1 MEQRAAVH
9 LDADAFFVGCEVAS
23 EPRLRGK
30 GVAVGGMKRGII
42 ASASYE
48 ARKLGVY
55 TPMPTAR
62 ALKIC
67 PHLIVLPGDYE
78 KYEHFSRLMFSLVHD
93 YTPVVEV
100 GSIDEGYGD
109 LSGMTKWSPRT
120 AAERLRRNIREH
132 LRLSVSQGLGTNK
145 LVSAVASKLRKP
157 DNFLEVPAGTERDF
171 LAPLEVK
178 WLPGVGTKM
187 ERVFQAAGLLRIGEV
202 AAATVES
209 LELIAGSGAGQLWE
223 FSQGIDERPIVT
235 EREDAQSYGKQETFD
250 EDTTDEEFVRRV
262 LRGMADHLMAKV
274 RADGKMIRC
283 VEVRLR
289 YNDMEQ
295 SRRSESLEEPTD
307 LETDVYGVIDRLVR
321 RAWDRRVSLR
331 LVGLKLS
338 RVYDGGGWRQTG
350 LDLPG
355 TGYDKETRRVLARV
369 MDEARVKYGDGS
381 VVRGHQIKSWQCCL
395 RAVSSNLGSVGSVQ
409 QECSGGIDAAGRDRQ
424 QPSPGI
430 RTRAGRLVT
439 LQMAGTSGSLVRAV
453 KSGPAG
459 RVSLPALN
467 VKSCF
472 SFMDSLLRPGDIVR
486 LAAERGMKAVAMTD
500 PNLHGAVEFCAAAR
514 EAGIQPIVGAE
525 VKVEGMRYLA
535 YVENVV
541 GYRNLCGLLS
551 GEAEHRQDADT
562 TLQGLI
568 LRPVTAFPE
577 IRYAVAREAKFYEV
591 VQSIRTLSLAGQAQ
605 GGKRRGDFSWGR
617 EIKASPGMLRDGEE
631 IAERCEFVLPIG
643 GLKFPRFAPPDGSS
657 PREFLARL
665 AREGMKWRY
674 GAAPSGGVR
683 CQVEE
688 ELRIIGEV
696 GYEEY
701 FLVVWDLL
709 QRCRERGIEWITRGS
724 AADSLVCYCLGI
736 STVCPVR
743 FELYFRRF
751 LNRERM
757 QLQKL
762 PDIDLDFP
770 HDRRDEVV
778 DLIFA
783 RYGPHHAAVVG
794 GFNTYQGRS
803 AFADIA
809 KVLGVSEFQ
818 IRRMTEKLPHT
829 SARDVAGA
837 ARDGVETGGLA
848 WEENPYQA
856 ALKLAAR
863 LDGFPRHA
871 KMHPCGVVISRE
883 PVGELTPL
891 FTSASGRATTQ
902 FDMEAVEAMGL
913 VKLDILAQGGLAV
926 LRDARA
932 ALRARGIDPP
942 DPGVWDDP
950 HVWQM
955 IAEGEARGAH
965 HIESPAMTSLAR
977 MSGVRAIDQLIAI
990 VSVIRP
996 GAANSL
1002 RKEQFARRARG
1013 EEPVTYV
1020 HPSLAP
1026 VLRSTYGVVAYEEH
1040 VLQICEVFAGWD
1052 AGRADQLRRLLV
1064 KNRMAHV
1071 DSWREE
1077 FAAAAR
1083 VRGRTED
1090 EIGDVWDLL
1099 MKFRGYAFCRAHS
1112 TAYGLEAYEA
1122 AQLKRYW
1129 PAEFLASV
1137 LTHGKG
1143 FYSRLFYTIEAR
1155 RLGILFGR
1163 PEVNGDTGKFSV
1175 FSVQCSAGARRAE
1188 KDAEGKAVDGWPPA
1202 RRAIQLGEASRPYWG
1217 GEVIKVPLCM
1227 IKGLSE
1233 GLLERIEGARPFV
1246 SLADFWR
1253 RCRPQGEEAMGL
1265 LRVGAFD
1272 GFGSSRTELFWEL
1285 RALAPWTA
1293 GQGLL
1298 LEARGA
1304 ALPEGRTE
1312 PGRLEKLRDE
1322 MELLGFPVN
1331 GHPVELFPEVAWET
1345 YCPAGAVRQ
1354 FPGQRV
1360 TTCGLVV
1367 AQRLHHQSDG
1377 RAMKFISLCDR
1388 TDILECEI
1396 FAEVYRWCGGVLA
1409 RWPVVEVTG
1418 KVETLGGRG
1427 CVLRVEEVRR
1437 ARELTKPDVRRR
1449 ASRPAGISAPIGG

>member
-1 MEQRAAVH
+1 MTRNVQQRAAVH

-30 GVAVGGMKRGII
+30 AVAVGGMKRGII

-78 KYEHFSRLMFSLVHD
+78 KYEHFSQMMFSLVHD

-109 LSGMTKWSPRT
+109 LSGVTKWTARE

-157 DNFLEVPAGTERDF
+157 DNFLEVPSGTEREF

-178 WLPGVGTKM
+178 WLPGVGAKM
-187 ERVFQAAGLLRIGEV
+187 ERIFLAAGLHRIAQV
-202 AAATVES
+202 AETTVES
-209 LELIAGSGAGQLWE
+209 LELIAGSGAGQLRE
-223 FSQGIDERPIVT
+223 FALGIDERRIVT
-235 EREDAQSYGKQETFD
+235 EREDAQSYGRQETFD

-295 SRRSESLEEPTD
+295 SRRSERLDEPTD
-307 LETDVYGVIDRLVR
+307 LETDVYGVIDRLTR

-338 RVYDGGGWRQTG
+338 RVYDGGGWHQAG

-355 TGYDKETRRVLARV
+355 TGYNKETRRVLARV
-369 MDEARVKYGDGS
+369 MDEAQIRYGSGA
-381 VVRGHQIKSWQCCL
+381 VVRAHQLKAGRSAQCS
-395 RAVSSNLGSVGSVQ
+395 VSSVQ
-409 QECSGGIDAAGRDRQ
+409 QKCSGGVHAAGRLRQ
-424 QPSPGI
+424 RPSPG
-430 RTRAGRLVT
+430 TAT
-439 LQMAGTSGSLVRAV
+439 LQKVGTSGSLVRAV
-453 KSGPAG
+453 KSGHAG

-472 SFMDSLLRPGDIVR
+472 SFMDSLLRPGDVVR
-486 LAAERGMKAVAMTD
+486 LAVERGVKAVALTD
-500 PNLHGAVEFCAAAR
+500 PNLHGAVEFCVAAK

-525 VKVEGMRYLA
+525 VKVGGMRYLA

-551 GEAEHRQDADT
+551 GEGERVESGRSRAGRPCPLD
-562 TLQGLI
+562 LQGLI

-577 IRYAVAREAKFYEV
+577 IRYALAREAKFYEV
-591 VQSIRTLSLAGQAQ
+591 VQSIRTLSLAGQGQAD
-605 GGKRRGDFSWGR
+605 KRRGDFSWGR
-617 EIKASPGMLRDGEE
+617 EIKASPGMMRDAEE

-674 GAAPSGGVR
+674 GTAPTGGVR
-683 CQVEE
+683 RQVEE

-701 FLVVWDLL
+701 FLVVWELL

-751 LNRERM
+751 LNPERM
-757 QLQKL
+757 KLQKL
-762 PDIDLDFP
+762 PDIDIDFP

-778 DLIFA
+778 DLIFE
-783 RYGPHHAAVVG
+783 RYGPDHAAVVG

-809 KVLGVSEFQ
+809 KALGVSEFQ
-818 IRRMTEKLPHT
+818 IRRMTEKLPQT
-829 SARDVAGA
+829 SARQVAA
-837 ARDGVETGGLA
+837 AAQESVESRGLV

-883 PVGELTPL
+883 PVGALTPL
-891 FTSASGRATTQ
+891 FTSAGGRATTQ
-902 FDMEAVEAMGL
+902 FDMDAIEAMGL
-913 VKLDILAQGGLAV
+913 VKLDILAQGGLSV
-926 LRDARA
+926 LRDARET
-932 ALRARGIDPP
+932 LRARGIEPP
-942 DPGVWDDP
+942 DPGRWDDP

-955 IAEGEARGAH
+955 IADGEARGAH

-1002 RKEQFARRARG
+1002 RKEQFAWRARG
-1013 EEPVTYV
+1013 VEPVTYV
-1020 HPSLAP
+1020 HPSLEP
-1026 VLRSTYGVVAYEEH
+1026 VLRSTYGVIAYEEH
-1040 VLQICEVFAGWD
+1040 VLQICEVFARWG

-1064 KNRMAHV
+1064 KNRMAEV
-1071 DSWREE
+1071 GAWRAE
-1077 FAAAAR
+1077 FAKAAR
-1083 VRGRTED
+1083 MVGRTD
-1090 EIGDVWDLL
+1090 GEIADVWDLL

-1163 PEVNGDTGKFSV
+1163 VDINGEVKKFSV
-1175 FSVQCSAGARRAE
+1175 EKRKTAE
-1188 KDAEGKAVDGWPPA
+1188 TAEGAE
-1202 RRAIQLGEASRPYWG
+1202 RRIIGIGIQPMMTRGHRQDADATMRR
-1217 GEVIKVPLCM
+1217 IRVPLCM
-1227 IKGLSE
+1227 VKGVSE
-1233 GLLERIEGARPFV
+1233 GLLGRIEGGRPFG
-1246 SLADFWR
+1246 SLSDFWR
-1253 RCRPQGEEAMGL
+1253 RGRPQGEEAMAL

-1272 GFGSSRTELFWEL
+1272 GFGASRTELFWEL
-1285 RALAPWTA
+1285 RTLAPWA
-1293 GQGLL
+1293 AEQGLL
-1298 LEARGA
+1298 LEAKKA
-1304 ALPEGRTE
+1304 SPPVLRTE
-1312 PGRLEKLRDE
+1312 PDRLQKLRDE
-1322 MELLGFPVN
+1322 MELLGFPAG

-1345 YCPAGAVRQ
+1345 YCAVGEVRKFAGQ
-1354 FPGQRV
+1354 SV

-1377 RAMKFISLCDR
+1377 RTMKFISICDR

-1396 FAEVYRWCGGVLA
+1396 FADAYRKCGGVLT

-1418 KVETLGGRG
+1418 RVEALGGSRG
-1427 CVLRVEEVRR
+1427 CVLRVDGVRA
-1437 ARELTKPDVRRR
+1437 ARTITQDARRR
-1449 ASRPAGISAPIGG
+1449 ASRSVGTSAPIAG

>member
-1 MEQRAAVH
+1 MKRTEQRRAAVH

-30 GVAVGGMKRGII
+30 AVAVGGMKRGII

-48 ARKLGVY
+48 ARRLGVY

-109 LSGMTKWSPRT
+109 LSGVTKWSPRT
-120 AAERLRRNIREH
+120 AAERLRKNIRDH

-145 LVSAVASKLRKP
+145 LVASVASKLRKP
-157 DNFLEVPAGTERDF
+157 DNFLEVPAGAEREF

-178 WLPGVGTKM
+178 WLPGVGAKM
-187 ERVFQAAGLLRIGEV
+187 ERVFQAAGLHRIAQV
-202 AAATVES
+202 AETMVES
-209 LELIAGSGAGQLWE
+209 LELIAGAAAGRLRE
-223 FSQGIDERPIVT
+223 FALGIDERPIVT
-235 EREDAQSYGKQETFD
+235 EREDAQSYGRQETFD
-250 EDTTDEEFVRRV
+250 EDTTDGEFVARV
-262 LRGMADHLMAKV
+262 LRGMADYLMAKV

-295 SRRSESLEEPTD
+295 SRRNESLDEPTD
-307 LETDVYGVIDRLVR
+307 LETDIYGVIDRLTR

-338 RVYDGGGWRQTG
+338 RVYDGGGWHQAG

-355 TGYDKETRRVLARV
+355 TGYERETRRVLARV
-369 MDEARVKYGDGS
+369 MDEAKVRYGAGS
-381 VVRGHQIKSWQCCL
+381 VMRAHQLPAQQGRRGKP
-395 RAVSSNLGSVGSVQ
+395 SVGRRRCTHTQTQVS
-409 QECSGGIDAAGRDRQ
+409 
-424 QPSPGI
+424 
-430 RTRAGRLVT
+430 
-439 LQMAGTSGSLVRAV
+439 AV
-453 KSGPAG
+453 
-459 RVSLPALN
+459 LN
-467 VKSCF
+467 TKSCF

-486 LAAERGMKAVAMTD
+486 LAAERGVKAVALMD
-500 PNLHGAVEFCAAAR
+500 PNLHGAVEFCVAAQ
-514 EAGIQPIVGAE
+514 EAGIKPVVGSE
-525 VKVEGMRYLA
+525 VKVNGVKYLA
-535 YVENVV
+535 YVENAE
-541 GYRNLCGLLS
+541 GYRNLCGLL
-551 GEAEHRQDADT
+551 GGTNKED
-562 TLQGLI
+562 LGGLI
-568 LRPVTAFPE
+568 LRPVSAFPE
-577 IRYAVAREAKFYEV
+577 IRYASAGEAKFYEV
-591 VQSIRTLSLAGQAQ
+591 VQSIRTLSLAGGPHAD
-605 GGKRRGDFSWGR
+605 KRRGDFSWTR
-617 EIKASPGMLRDGEE
+617 KMEVSPAMMRDAEE
-631 IAERCEFVLPIG
+631 IAERCDFVLPIG
-643 GLKFPRFAPPDGSS
+643 GLKFPSFTPPDGSS
-657 PREFLARL
+657 PREFLGRL
-665 AREGMKWRY
+665 AGEGMRRRY
-674 GAAPSGGVR
+674 GAMPAAGVR
-683 CQVEE
+683 RQVEE
-688 ELRIIGEV
+688 ELRIIAEV

-701 FLVVWDLL
+701 FLVVWELL
-709 QRCRERGIEWITRGS
+709 QRCAERGIEWITRGS

-736 STVCPVR
+736 SSVCPVR

-751 LNRERM
+751 LNPDRM
-757 QLQKL
+757 KLQKL
-762 PDIDLDFP
+762 PDIDIDFP

-778 DLIFA
+778 DLIFE

-809 KVLGVSEFQ
+809 KALGVSEFQ
-818 IRRMTEKLPHT
+818 IRRMTEKLPQT
-829 SARDVAGA
+829 SARHVEAA
-837 ARDGVETGGLA
+837 ARDGVESRGLT

-871 KMHPCGVVISRE
+871 KMHPCGVVISRD

-891 FTSASGRATTQ
+891 FTSAGGRATTQ

-913 VKLDILAQGGLAV
+913 VKLDILAQGGLSV
-926 LRDARA
+926 LRDTRE
-932 ALRARGIDPP
+932 ALRARGIDAPS
-942 DPGVWDDP
+942 PGSWDDP

-955 IAEGEARGAH
+955 IADGEARGAH

-1013 EEPVTYV
+1013 AEPVRYA
-1020 HPSLAP
+1020 HPSLEP

-1052 AGRADQLRRLLV
+1052 AGRADILRRMLV
-1064 KNRMAHV
+1064 KNRMANV
-1071 DSWREE
+1071 DAWRAE
-1077 FAAAAR
+1077 FSAAAR
-1083 VRGRTED
+1083 TKGRTES
-1090 EIGDVWDLL
+1090 EIAAVWDLL
-1099 MKFRGYAFCRAHS
+1099 MQFRGYAFCRAHS

-1155 RLGILFGR
+1155 RLGILFGG
-1163 PEVNGDTGKFSV
+1163 PDLNGEVWRFSV
-1175 FSVQCSAGARRAE
+1175 
-1188 KDAEGKAVDGWPPA
+1188 GKAADGW
-1202 RRAIQLGEASRPYWG
+1202 ASRPYRG

-1233 GLLERIEGARPFV
+1233 GLLRRIEGAQPFA
-1246 SLADFWR
+1246 SLSDFWR
-1253 RCRPQGEEAMGL
+1253 RGVPQTDEAMAL
-1265 LRVGAFD
+1265 LRAGAFD
-1272 GFGSSRTELFWEL
+1272 GFGGSRTEMFWEL
-1285 RALAPWTA
+1285 RALSPWSS

-1298 LEARGA
+1298 LETRGA
-1304 ALPEGRTE
+1304 VPPVGRTE

-1322 MELLGFPVN
+1322 MELLGFPAS

-1345 YCPAGAVRQ
+1345 YCPVGEVRNFAGR
-1354 FPGQRV
+1354 RV

-1377 RAMKFISLCDR
+1377 RAMKFISICDR

-1396 FAEVYRWCGGVLA
+1396 FAEAYRKCGGVLA

-1418 KVETLGGRG
+1418 RVAALGGSRG
-1427 CVLRVEEVRR
+1427 CVLRVESVRAAR
-1437 ARELTKPDVRRR
+1437 ARTTGVRPAAFRT
-1449 ASRPAGISAPIGG
+1449 AGISAPIGG

>member
-30 GVAVGGMKRGII
+30 AVAVGGMKRGII

-109 LSGMTKWSPRT
+109 LSGVTKWSPRT

-171 LAPLEVK
+171 LAPLQVK
-178 WLPGVGTKM
+178 WLPGVGAKM
-187 ERVFQAAGLLRIGEV
+187 ERVFQAAGLHRIAQV
-202 AAATVES
+202 AETTVES
-209 LELIAGSGAGQLWE
+209 LELIAGSGAGRLRQ
-223 FSQGIDERPIVT
+223 FAQGIDERPIVT

-307 LETDVYGVIDRLVR
+307 LETDVYGVIDCLVR

-355 TGYDKETRRVLARV
+355 TGYDRETRRVLARV

-381 VVRGHQIKSWQCCL
+381 VVRGHQIKSVQC
-395 RAVSSNLGSVGSVQ
+395 SVGRVQ
-409 QECSGGIDAAGRDRQ
+409 KE
-424 QPSPGI
+424 
-430 RTRAGRLVT
+430 
-439 LQMAGTSGSLVRAV
+439 AGTSGSLIRAV

-459 RVSLPALN
+459 RVSFPALN

-472 SFMDSLLRPGDIVR
+472 SFMDSLLQPGDIVR
-486 LAAERGMKAVAMTD
+486 MAGERGMKAVAMTD
-500 PNLHGAVEFCAAAR
+500 P
-514 EAGIQPIVGAE
+514 
-525 VKVEGMRYLA
+525 RYLA
-535 YVENVV
+535 YVENAA
-541 GYRNLCGLLS
+541 GYRHLCGLLS
-551 GEAEHRQDADT
+551 GTNKDVLE
-562 TLQGLI
+562 GLI

-577 IRYAVAREAKFYEV
+577 VRYAATREAKFYEV
-591 VQSIRTLSLAGQAQ
+591 VQSIRTLSLAGQMQ
-605 GGKRRGDFSWGR
+605 GGKRLGDFSWGR
-617 EIKASPGMLRDGEE
+617 EMKASPGMMRDAEE
-631 IAERCEFVLPIG
+631 MAERCEFVLPTG
-643 GLKFPRFAPPDGSS
+643 GLKFPRFAPPDGSL

-665 AREGMKWRY
+665 AREGMKQRY

-683 CQVEE
+683 RQVEE

-709 QRCRERGIEWITRGS
+709 QLCRERGIEWITRGS

-751 LNRERM
+751 LNPERM
-757 QLQKL
+757 KLQKL

-778 DLIFA
+778 DIIFA

-809 KVLGVSEFQ
+809 KALGVSELQ

-829 SARDVAGA
+829 SAHDVAEV
-837 ARDGVETGGLA
+837 ARDGVESGGLG
-848 WEENPYQA
+848 WEENPYRA

-891 FTSASGRATTQ
+891 FTSASGRWTTQ
-902 FDMEAVEAMGL
+902 FEMEAVEAMGL
-913 VKLDILAQGGLAV
+913 VKLDILAQGGLSV

-932 ALRARGIDPP
+932 ALRARGFDPP
-942 DPGVWDDP
+942 EPGAWDDP
-950 HVWQM
+950 QVWRM

-1013 EEPVTYV
+1013 EEPVTYI
-1020 HPSLAP
+1020 HPSLEQ

-1064 KNRMAHV
+1064 KNRMAQV

-1083 VRGRTED
+1083 VTGRAED
-1090 EIGDVWDLL
+1090 EIADVWDLL

-1155 RLGILFGR
+1155 RLGVLFGR
-1163 PEVNGDTGKFSV
+1163 PDINGETTKFSV
-1175 FSVQCSAGARRAE
+1175 GSVRCPVSRR
-1188 KDAEGKAVDGWPPA
+1188 KTAEGAAGGK
-1202 RRAIQLGEASRPYWG
+1202 IQ
-1217 GEVIKVPLCM
+1217 VPLGM

-1233 GLLERIEGARPFV
+1233 GLLRRIGERRPFV

-1253 RCRPQGEEAMGL
+1253 RCAPQADEASAL

-1272 GFGSSRTELFWEL
+1272 AFGPSRTEMFWEL
-1285 RALAPWTA
+1285 RALAPWVT

-1304 ALPEGRTE
+1304 ALPDCRTE
-1312 PGRLEKLRDE
+1312 SGRLEKLRDE

-1331 GHPVELFPEVAWET
+1331 GHPVELWPEVGWET
-1345 YCPAGAVRQ
+1345 YCPVGEVRK
-1354 FPGQRV
+1354 FAGQRV

-1367 AQRLHHQSDG
+1367 AQRLHRQSDG
-1377 RAMKFISLCDR
+1377 RTMKFISICDR

-1396 FAEVYRWCGGVLA
+1396 FAEVYRRCGGVLA

-1418 KVETLGGRG
+1418 KVETPGGRG
-1427 CVLRVEEVRR
+1427 GVLRVEEVRR

-1449 ASRPAGISAPIGG
+1449 AFRPAGISAPIGG

>member
-1 MEQRAAVH
+1 VKRTPQRAAVH
-9 LDADAFFVGCEVAS
+9 LDADAFFVGCEMAS

-30 GVAVGGMKRGII
+30 AVAVGGMKRGII

-48 ARKLGVY
+48 ARRLGIY

-67 PHLIVLPGDYE
+67 PHLIVRPGDYE

-93 YTPVVEV
+93 YTPIVEV

-109 LSGMTKWSPRT
+109 LSGLTKWTARE
-120 AAERLRRNIREH
+120 AAERLRKNIRDH

-157 DNFLEVPAGTERDF
+157 DCFVEVPAGTERAF

-178 WLPGVGTKM
+178 WLPGVGAKM
-187 ERVFQAAGLLRIGEV
+187 ERVFQAAGLHRIAQV
-202 AAATVES
+202 AETTVES
-209 LELIAGSGAGQLWE
+209 LELIAGSGAGALRE
-223 FSQGIDERPIVT
+223 FAMGIDERPIVT

-295 SRRSESLEEPTD
+295 SRRSESLDEPTD
-307 LETDVYGVIDRLVR
+307 VETDLYGVIDRLTR

-338 RVYDGGGWRQTG
+338 RVYDGGGWRQAG

-355 TGYDKETRRVLARV
+355 TGYDREMRRVLARV
-369 MDEARVKYGDGS
+369 MDEARVKYGSGS
-381 VVRGHQIKSWQCCL
+381 VVRGHQ
-395 RAVSSNLGSVGSVQ
+395 VGSKKRMKDEGRRMKGS
-409 QECSGGIDAAGRDRQ
+409 ECSGGVLPAGRLRKR
-424 QPSPGI
+424 PSPG
-430 RTRAGRLVT
+430 TAT
-439 LQMAGTSGSLVRAV
+439 LH
-453 KSGPAG
+453 
-459 RVSLPALN
+459 LN

-472 SFMDSLLRPGDIVR
+472 SFMDSLLRPGEVVR
-486 LAAERGMKAVAMTD
+486 LAVERGVRAVALTD
-500 PNLHGAVEFCAAAR
+500 PNLHGAVEFCALAR
-514 EAGIQPIVGAE
+514 EAGVKPMVGAE
-525 VKVEGMRYLA
+525 VSVGGIRYLA
-535 YVENVV
+535 YVENSA
-541 GYRNLCGLLS
+541 GYRNLCALLS
-551 GEAEHRQDADT
+551 DGGRVVSGRSRAGRPCPLDLE
-562 TLQGLI
+562 GLI
-568 LRPVTAFPE
+568 LRPVTTFPE
-577 IRYAVAREAKFYEV
+577 IRYASAKDAKFFEV
-591 VQSIRTLSLAGQAQ
+591 VQSIRTLSLAGQAH
-605 GGKRRGDFSWGR
+605 GDKRRGDFSWGR
-617 EIKASPGMLRDGEE
+617 EIVVSPGLVRDAEE
-631 IAERCEFVLPIG
+631 IVERCEFVLPMG
-643 GLKFPRFAPPDGSS
+643 GLKFPRFATPDGSA
-657 PREFLARL
+657 PREFLGRL
-665 AREGMKWRY
+665 AREGMRRWY
-674 GAAPSGGVR
+674 GARPAAGVR
-683 CQVEE
+683 RQVEE
-688 ELRIIGEV
+688 ELRIIAEV

-701 FLVVWDLL
+701 FLVVWELL
-709 QRCRERGIEWITRGS
+709 QRCAERGIGWITRGS

-736 STVCPVR
+736 SSVCPVR

-751 LNRERM
+751 LNPERM
-757 QLQKL
+757 KLQKL
-762 PDIDLDFP
+762 PDIDIDFP

-778 DLIFA
+778 DLIFD
-783 RYGPHHAAVVG
+783 RYGPDHAAVVG

-809 KVLGVSEFQ
+809 KALGVSEFQ
-818 IRRMTEKLPHT
+818 IRRMTEKLPQT
-829 SARDVAGA
+829 SARHVAA
-837 ARDGVETGGLA
+837 AAQDSVESRGLA
-848 WEENPYQA
+848 WEENPYQT

-883 PVGELTPL
+883 PVGELTPF
-891 FTSASGRATTQ
+891 FTSASGRPTTQ

-926 LRDARA
+926 LRDTRA
-932 ALRARGIDPP
+932 ALRARGIEPP
-942 DPGVWDDP
+942 QPGSWDDP

-955 IAEGEARGAH
+955 IADGEARGAH

-1013 EEPVTYV
+1013 EEPVRYA
-1020 HPSLAP
+1020 HPSLEP

-1052 AGRADQLRRLLV
+1052 AGRADILRRMLV
-1064 KNRMAHV
+1064 KDRMANV
-1071 DSWREE
+1071 ETWRAE
-1077 FAAAAR
+1077 FATAAR
-1083 VRGRTED
+1083 RQGRSEA
-1090 EIGDVWDLL
+1090 EISVVWDLL
-1099 MKFRGYAFCRAHS
+1099 MQFRGYAFCRAHS

-1155 RLGILFGR
+1155 RLGISFAG
-1163 PEVNGDTGKFSV
+1163 PEVNGDTGKFI
-1175 FSVQCSAGARRAE
+1175 AGKTVAPAS
-1188 KDAEGKAVDGWPPA
+1188 PPA
-1202 RRAIQLGEASRPYWG
+1202 ECG
-1217 GEVIKVPLCM
+1217 GSTPGTAPLQEIRVPLGI
-1227 IKGLSE
+1227 IKGLSA
-1233 GLLERIEGARPFV
+1233 GLLGRIEEARPFV
-1246 SLADFWR
+1246 SLSDFWR
-1253 RCRPQGEEAMGL
+1253 RGRPQGEEAMAL
-1265 LRVGAFD
+1265 LRAGAFD
-1272 GFGSSRTELFWEL
+1272 GFGVSRTELFWEL
-1285 RALAPWTA
+1285 RALTPWAA

-1298 LEARGA
+1298 LEAKKA
-1304 ALPEGRTE
+1304 APPVMRTE
-1312 PGRLEKLRDE
+1312 PDRLQKLRDE
-1322 MELLGFPVN
+1322 MELLGFPAG
-1331 GHPVELFPEVAWET
+1331 GHPVELFPEVAWES
-1345 YCPAGAVRQ
+1345 YCPVGDVRNFAGE
-1354 FPGQRV
+1354 RV

-1367 AQRLHHQSDG
+1367 AQRLHHQADG
-1377 RAMKFISLCDR
+1377 RPMKFLSLCDR

-1396 FAEVYRWCGGVLA
+1396 FADAYRRCGGVLA

-1418 KVETLGGRG
+1418 RVEMLGGSRG
-1427 CVLRVEEVRR
+1427 CVLRAESVRA
-1437 ARELTKPDVRRR
+1437 ARTTKRDVRPA
-1449 ASRPAGISAPIGG
+1449 ASRTAGISAPIGGRSP

>member
-1 MEQRAAVH
+1 MKRTEQRAAVH

-30 GVAVGGMKRGII
+30 AVAVGGMKRGII

-48 ARKLGVY
+48 ARRLGIY

-93 YTPVVEV
+93 YTPIVEV

-109 LSGMTKWSPRT
+109 LSGVTKWDPRT
-120 AAERLRRNIREH
+120 AAERLRKNIRDH
-132 LRLSVSQGLGTNK
+132 LRLSVSQGLAANK
-145 LVSAVASKLRKP
+145 LVASVASKLRKP
-157 DNFLEVPAGTERDF
+157 DNFLEVPAGTEREF

-178 WLPGVGTKM
+178 WLPGVGAKM
-187 ERVFQAAGLLRIGEV
+187 ERVFQAAGLHRIAQV

-209 LELIAGSGAGQLWE
+209 LELIAGSAAGQLRE
-223 FSQGIDERPIVT
+223 FALGIDERPIVT
-235 EREDAQSYGKQETFD
+235 EREDAQSYSKQETFD

-289 YNDMEQ
+289 FNDMEQ
-295 SRRSESLEEPTD
+295 SRRSESLDEPTD
-307 LETDVYGVIDRLVR
+307 LETDVYGMIDRLTR

-338 RVYDGGGWRQTG
+338 RVYDGGGWHQAG

-355 TGYDKETRRVLARV
+355 TGYERETRRVLARV

-381 VVRGHQIKSWQCCL
+381 VVRGHQVKSVQC
-395 RAVSSNLGSVGSVQ
+395 SVGGVQ
-409 QECSGGIDAAGRDRQ
+409 HKCSGGVPAAGCCRKR
-424 QPSPGI
+424 PSP
-430 RTRAGRLVT
+430 RTAT
-439 LQMAGTSGSLVRAV
+439 LQ
-453 KSGPAG
+453 
-459 RVSLPALN
+459 LN

-472 SFMDSLLRPGDIVR
+472 SFMDSLLRPEDVVR
-486 LAAERGMKAVAMTD
+486 LAVEHGVKAVAVTD
-500 PNLHGAVEFCAAAR
+500 PNLHGAVEFCAAAQ
-514 EAGIQPIVGAE
+514 EIGIKPIVAAE
-525 VKVEGMRYLA
+525 VKVRGIPYLA
-535 YVENVV
+535 YVENAV

-551 GEAEHRQDADT
+551 GTNRGILD
-562 TLQGLI
+562 GLI

-577 IRYAVAREAKFYEV
+577 IRYASGRDAKFFEV
-591 VQSIRTLSLAGQAQ
+591 VQSIRTLSLAGQPQAD
-605 GGKRRGDFSWGR
+605 KRRGDFSWLR
-617 EIKASPGMLRDGEE
+617 DIEASPAMVRDAEE
-631 IAERCEFVLPIG
+631 IAERCEFVLPVG
-643 GLKFPRFAPPDGSS
+643 GLKFPRFEPPDELS
-657 PREFLARL
+657 PREFLGRL
-665 AREGMKWRY
+665 AREGMRRRY
-674 GAAPSGGVR
+674 GAMPASAVR
-683 CQVEE
+683 RQIEE
-688 ELRIIGEV
+688 ELRIIAEV

-701 FLVVWDLL
+701 FLVVWELL
-709 QRCRERGIEWITRGS
+709 QRCAERGIEWITRGS

-736 STVCPVR
+736 SSVCPVR

-751 LNRERM
+751 LNPERM
-757 QLQKL
+757 KLQKL
-762 PDIDLDFP
+762 PDIDIDFP

-778 DLIFA
+778 DLIFE
-783 RYGPHHAAVVG
+783 RYGPQHAAVVG

-809 KVLGVSEFQ
+809 KALGVSEFQ
-818 IRRMTEKLPHT
+818 IRRMTEKLPQT
-829 SARDVAGA
+829 SARHVAEA
-837 ARDGVETGGLA
+837 ARDSVESRGLT

-871 KMHPCGVVISRE
+871 KMHPCGVVISRD

-891 FTSASGRATTQ
+891 FTSASGRPTTQ

-913 VKLDILAQGGLAV
+913 VKLDILAQGGLSV
-926 LRDARA
+926 LRDTRE
-932 ALRARGIDPP
+932 ALRVRGIDPP
-942 DPGVWDDP
+942 QLGSWDDP

-955 IAEGEARGAH
+955 IADGEARGAH

-1002 RKEQFARRARG
+1002 RKDQFARRARG
-1013 EEPVTYV
+1013 VEPVCYA
-1020 HPSLAP
+1020 HPSLET

-1052 AGRADQLRRLLV
+1052 AGRADILRRMLV
-1064 KNRMAHV
+1064 KNRMANV
-1071 DSWREE
+1071 DTWRAE
-1077 FAAAAR
+1077 FAEAAR
-1083 VRGRTED
+1083 RKGRSDD
-1090 EIGDVWDLL
+1090 EIAAVWDLL
-1099 MKFRGYAFCRAHS
+1099 MQFRGYAFCRAHS

-1122 AQLKRYW
+1122 AQLKRYY

-1155 RLGILFGR
+1155 RLGIGFAG
-1163 PEVNGDTGKFSV
+1163 PGVNGEVRGFAVEKRGTAE
-1175 FSVQCSAGARRAE
+1175 SAE
-1188 KDAEGKAVDGWPPA
+1188 YTEIKAADGW
-1202 RRAIQLGEASRPYWG
+1202 ASRPYR
-1217 GEVIKVPLCM
+1217 GEVIRVPLGM

-1233 GLLERIEGARPFV
+1233 GLLGRIEAERPFD
-1246 SLADFWR
+1246 SLSDFWR
-1253 RCRPQGEEAMGL
+1253 RCAPQGDEAMAL
-1265 LRVGAFD
+1265 LRAGAFD
-1272 GFGSSRTELFWEL
+1272 GFECSRTEMFWEL
-1285 RALAPWTA
+1285 RALAPWIT

-1298 LEARGA
+1298 LESRRTD
-1304 ALPEGRTE
+1304 LPRHRTE

-1322 MELLGFPVN
+1322 MELLGFPVS
-1331 GHPVELFPEVAWET
+1331 GHPAELFPEVVWET
-1345 YCPAGAVRQ
+1345 YCPVGEVRNFAGE
-1354 FPGQRV
+1354 RV
-1360 TTCGLVV
+1360 TTCGMVV

-1377 RAMKFISLCDR
+1377 RAMKFISICDR

-1396 FAEVYRWCGGVLA
+1396 FADAYRKCGGVLA

-1418 KVETLGGRG
+1418 RVETLGGSRG
-1427 CVLRVEEVRR
+1427 CVLRAELVRA
-1437 ARELTKPDVRRR
+1437 ARTTKQDARPA
-1449 ASRPAGISAPIGG
+1449 ASRTAGTSAPIGG

>member
-1 MEQRAAVH
+1 VKRTPQRAAVH

-30 GVAVGGMKRGII
+30 AVAVGGMKRGII

-48 ARKLGVY
+48 ARRLGIY

-109 LSGMTKWSPRT
+109 LSGVTKWTARE
-120 AAERLRRNIREH
+120 AAERLRKNIREH

-145 LVSAVASKLRKP
+145 LVSSVASKLRKP
-157 DNFLEVPAGTERDF
+157 DNFLEVSAGTEREF

-178 WLPGVGTKM
+178 WLPGVGAKM
-187 ERVFQAAGLLRIGEV
+187 ERIFQAAGLHHIAQV

-209 LELIAGSGAGQLWE
+209 LELIAGSGAGALRE
-223 FSQGIDERPIVT
+223 FAQGIDERPIVT

-307 LETDVYGVIDRLVR
+307 LETDVYGVIDRLAK

-331 LVGLKLS
+331 LVGLKFS
-338 RVYDGGGWRQTG
+338 RVYDGGGWQQAA

-355 TGYDKETRRVLARV
+355 TGYDREIRRELARV
-369 MDEARVKYGDGS
+369 MDETRIKYGCHS
-381 VVRGHQIKSWQCCL
+381 VL
-395 RAVSSNLGSVGSVQ
+395 RAHQLPAKESVQWSVSSVRQKVEAASCRLS
-409 QECSGGIDAAGRDRQ
+409 SGVKRQDAA
-424 QPSPGI
+424 S
-430 RTRAGRLVT
+430 T
-439 LQMAGTSGSLVRAV
+439 L
-453 KSGPAG
+453 
-459 RVSLPALN
+459 LN

-472 SFMDSLLRPGDIVR
+472 SFMDSLLRPEDIVR
-486 LAAERGMKAVAMTD
+486 MAAERGAKAVAMTD

-525 VKVEGMRYLA
+525 VKVGGVRYLA
-535 YVENVV
+535 YVENAT

-551 GEAEHRQDADT
+551 DERGRRSGTAAF
-562 TLQGLI
+562 QGLI

-577 IRYAVAREAKFYEV
+577 IRYASAQDAKFYEV
-591 VQSIRTLSLAGQAQ
+591 VQSIRTLSLAGQRQAD
-605 GGKRRGDFSWGR
+605 KRLGDFSWSR
-617 EIKASPGMLRDGEE
+617 EIKVSPGMVRDAEE

-643 GLKFPRFAPPDGSS
+643 GLKFPHFTPPDGSS
-657 PREFLARL
+657 PREFLGRL
-665 AREGMKWRY
+665 AREGMRRRY
-674 GAAPSGGVR
+674 GAMPSGGVR
-683 CQVEE
+683 HQIEE
-688 ELRIIGEV
+688 ELRIIAEV

-701 FLVVWDLL
+701 FLVVWELL

-736 STVCPVR
+736 STVCPIR

-751 LNRERM
+751 LTPERM
-757 QLQKL
+757 KLQKL
-762 PDIDLDFP
+762 PDIDIDFP

-778 DLIFA
+778 DLIFE
-783 RYGPHHAAVVG
+783 RYGPDHAAVVG

-809 KVLGVSEFQ
+809 KALGASEFQ
-818 IRRMTEKLPHT
+818 IRRMTEKLPQT
-829 SARDVAGA
+829 SARHVAAA
-837 ARDGVETGGLA
+837 ARDGVESRGLT

-891 FTSASGRATTQ
+891 FASASGRVTTH
-902 FDMEAVEAMGL
+902 FDMDAVEAMGL
-913 VKLDILAQGGLAV
+913 VKLDILAQGGLSV
-926 LRDARA
+926 LRDTQE
-932 ALRARGIDPP
+932 ALRVRGVEPP
-942 DPGVWDDP
+942 DPGRWDDP
-950 HVWQM
+950 YVWQM
-955 IAEGEARGAH
+955 IADGEARGAH

-1013 EEPVTYV
+1013 AEPVAYV
-1020 HPSLAP
+1020 HPSLEP

-1052 AGRADQLRRLLV
+1052 AGRADILRRMLV
-1064 KNRMAHV
+1064 KDRMANV
-1071 DSWREE
+1071 EVWREE

-1083 VRGRTED
+1083 GKGRTED
-1090 EIGDVWDLL
+1090 EIAAVWDLL
-1099 MKFRGYAFCRAHS
+1099 MQFRGYAFCRAHS

-1155 RLGILFGR
+1155 RLGILFAG
-1163 PEVNGDTGKFSV
+1163 PDVNGEVWRFVVEKRRTAEDAKDTEG
-1175 FSVQCSAGARRAE
+1175 RRI
-1188 KDAEGKAVDGWPPA
+1188 
-1202 RRAIQLGEASRPYWG
+1202 R
-1217 GEVIKVPLCM
+1217 VPLCM

-1233 GLLERIEGARPFV
+1233 RLLGRIEEGRTFV

-1253 RCRPQGEEAMGL
+1253 RCSPQGEEAMSL
-1265 LRVGAFD
+1265 LRAGAFD
-1272 GFGSSRTELFWEL
+1272 GFGASRTELFWEL
-1285 RALAPWTA
+1285 RALAPWAA

-1298 LEARGA
+1298 LEAKKA
-1304 ALPEGRTE
+1304 APPVMRTE
-1312 PGRLEKLRDE
+1312 PGRLERLRDE
-1322 MELLGFPVN
+1322 MELLGFPAS

-1345 YCPAGAVRQ
+1345 YCPVGEVRNFAGR
-1354 FPGQRV
+1354 RV

-1377 RAMKFISLCDR
+1377 RAMKFVSICDR

-1396 FAEVYRWCGGVLA
+1396 FADAYRKCGGVLA

-1418 KVETLGGRG
+1418 RVEALGGSRG
-1427 CVLRVEEVRR
+1427 CVLRVESVRA
-1437 ARELTKPDVRRR
+1437 ARTTTADVRPA
-1449 ASRPAGISAPIGG
+1449 ASRTTGTSALIGG

>member
-1 MEQRAAVH
+1 VKRTEQRAAVH

-30 GVAVGGMKRGII
+30 AVAVGGMKRGII

-48 ARKLGVY
+48 ARRLGVY

-109 LSGMTKWSPRT
+109 LSGVTQWSPRT
-120 AAERLRRNIREH
+120 ASERLRKNIRGH

-157 DNFLEVPAGTERDF
+157 DNFLEVAAGTEREF

-178 WLPGVGTKM
+178 WLPGVGAKM
-187 ERVFQAAGLLRIGEV
+187 ERVFQAAGLHRIAQV
-202 AAATVES
+202 AGTTVES

-223 FSQGIDERPIVT
+223 FAQGIDERPIVT
-235 EREDAQSYGKQETFD
+235 EREDAQSYSKQETFD
-250 EDTTDEEFVRRV
+250 EDTTDEEFVARV

-295 SRRSESLEEPTD
+295 SRRSESLDEPTD
-307 LETDVYGVIDRLVR
+307 LETDIYGVIDRLTR

-338 RVYDGGGWRQTG
+338 RVYDGGGWRQAG

-355 TGYDKETRRVLARV
+355 TGYERETRRTLARV
-369 MDEARVKYGDGS
+369 MDEARIKYGGGS
-381 VVRGHQIKSWQCCL
+381 VVRGHQVKSVQ
-395 RAVSSNLGSVGSVQ
+395 RSVGRVQ
-409 QECSGGIDAAGRDRQ
+409 EKVEAASSRLSARVKRQDAA
-424 QPSPGI
+424 SI
-430 RTRAGRLVT
+430 L
-439 LQMAGTSGSLVRAV
+439 
-453 KSGPAG
+453 
-459 RVSLPALN
+459 LN

-472 SFMDSLLRPGDIVR
+472 SFMDSLLRPGEVVR
-486 LAAERGMKAVAMTD
+486 LAVERGVRAVALTD

-514 EAGIQPIVGAE
+514 EAGIKPIVAAE
-525 VKVEGMRYLA
+525 VNVGGMWYLA
-535 YVENVV
+535 YVKNAE
-541 GYRNLCGLLS
+541 GYRNLCVLLTDGCGRRPGSPTHRAS
-551 GEAEHRQDADT
+551 GSERTAAR
-562 TLQGLI
+562 QGLI

-577 IRYAVAREAKFYEV
+577 IRYASACDAKFYEV
-591 VQSIRTLSLAGQAQ
+591 VQSIRTLSLAGQPQAN
-605 GGKRRGDFSWGR
+605 KRRGDFSWSR
-617 EIKASPGMLRDGEE
+617 EVKASPAMLRDVEE
-631 IAERCEFVLPIG
+631 IAEQCQFVLPVG
-643 GLKFPRFAPPDGSS
+643 GLKFPRFAPPDGSA
-657 PREFLARL
+657 PREFLTRL
-665 AREGMKWRY
+665 AREGMTRRY
-674 GAAPSGGVR
+674 GALPSGGVR
-683 CQVEE
+683 RQVEE

-701 FLVVWDLL
+701 FLVVWELL
-709 QRCRERGIEWITRGS
+709 QRCAERGIEWITRGS

-751 LNRERM
+751 LNLERM

-762 PDIDLDFP
+762 PDIDIDFP

-778 DLIFA
+778 DIIFEQ
-783 RYGPHHAAVVG
+783 YGPHHAAVVG

-809 KVLGVSEFQ
+809 KALGVSEFQ
-818 IRRMTEKLPHT
+818 IRRMTEKLPQT
-829 SARDVAGA
+829 SARQVAAA
-837 ARDGVETGGLA
+837 ARDGVEARGLT

-913 VKLDILAQGGLAV
+913 VKLDILAQGGLSV

-932 ALRARGIDPP
+932 ALRERGIDPP
-942 DPGVWDDP
+942 DPGSWDDP
-950 HVWQM
+950 QVWRM

-1013 EEPVTYV
+1013 VEPVTYV
-1020 HPSLAP
+1020 HPSLEP
-1026 VLRSTYGVVAYEEH
+1026 VLRSTFGVVAYEEH
-1040 VLQICEVFAGWD
+1040 VLQICEVFAGWN

-1064 KNRMAHV
+1064 KNRMAKV
-1071 DSWREE
+1071 DPWRAE

-1083 VRGRTED
+1083 VMGRNER
-1090 EIGDVWDLL
+1090 EIAEVWDLL

-1155 RLGILFGR
+1155 RLGILFGG
-1163 PEVNGDTGKFSV
+1163 PGVNGEVRRFVVEKA
-1175 FSVQCSAGARRAE
+1175 AG
-1188 KDAEGKAVDGWPPA
+1188 GW
-1202 RRAIQLGEASRPYWG
+1202 ASRPYRADDL
-1217 GEVIKVPLCM
+1217 IRVPLCM

-1233 GLLERIEGARPFV
+1233 GLLERIEGSRPFV
-1246 SLADFWR
+1246 SLADFWGR
-1253 RCRPQGEEAMGL
+1253 VAPQGDEALAL

-1272 GFGSSRTELFWEL
+1272 GFGRPRTEMFWEL

-1298 LEARGA
+1298 LEARGT
-1304 ALPEGRTE
+1304 ALPERRTE
-1312 PGRLEKLRDE
+1312 PGRLERLRDE
-1322 MELLGFPVN
+1322 MELLGFPVG
-1331 GHPVELFPEVAWET
+1331 GHPVKLFPDVAWET
-1345 YCPAGAVRQ
+1345 YCPVGEVRK
-1354 FPGQRV
+1354 FTGQRV

-1396 FAEVYRWCGGVLA
+1396 FADVYRRCGGVLA

-1418 KVETLGGRG
+1418 RVEALGGSRG

-1449 ASRPAGISAPIGG
+1449 ASRTVGTSAPIAG

>member
-1 MEQRAAVH
+1 MKRTEQRAAVH

-30 GVAVGGMKRGII
+30 AVAVGGMKRGII

-109 LSGMTKWSPRT
+109 LSGVTRWSPRT

-157 DNFLEVPAGTERDF
+157 DNFLEVPAGTEREF

-178 WLPGVGTKM
+178 WLPGVGAKM

-223 FSQGIDERPIVT
+223 FARGIDERPIVT

-250 EDTTDEEFVRRV
+250 EDTTDEEFVQRV

-369 MDEARVKYGDGS
+369 MDEAKIRYGSGA
-381 VVRGHQIKSWQCCL
+381 VVRGHQLKAGRSAQCS
-395 RAVSSNLGSVGSVQ
+395 VSSVQ
-409 QECSGGIDAAGRDRQ
+409 QKCSGGVLAAGCYGQ
-424 QPSPGI
+424 QPSPG
-430 RTRAGRLVT
+430 TAT
-439 LQMAGTSGSLVRAV
+439 LQKVGTSVSLVRAV

-472 SFMDSLLRPGDIVR
+472 SFMDSLLRPEDIVR
-486 LAAERGMKAVAMTD
+486 LAGERGVRAVAVTD
-500 PNLHGAVEFCAAAR
+500 PNLHGAVEFCAAAK

-525 VKVEGMRYLA
+525 VKVGGMRYLA

-551 GEAEHRQDADT
+551 GEGERLESGRSRAGRPCPLD
-562 TLQGLI
+562 LQGLI
-568 LRPVTAFPE
+568 LRPVSAFPE
-577 IRYAVAREAKFYEV
+577 IRYASAREAKFYEV
-591 VQSIRTLSLAGQAQ
+591 VQSIRTLSLAGQAHVD
-605 GGKRRGDFSWGR
+605 KRRGDFSWGR
-617 EIKASPGMLRDGEE
+617 EMKAVPDMQRDAEE

-683 CQVEE
+683 RQVEE

-701 FLVVWDLL
+701 FLVVWELL

-770 HDRRDEVV
+770 HDRRNEVV

-809 KVLGVSEFQ
+809 KALGVSEFQ

-932 ALRARGIDPP
+932 ALREKGIDSP
-942 DPGVWDDP
+942 DPGLWDDP

-977 MSGVRAIDQLIAI
+977 MAGVRAIDQLIAI

-1013 EEPVTYV
+1013 VEPVTYV
-1020 HPSLAP
+1020 HPSLEP

-1064 KNRMAHV
+1064 KNRMAEV
-1071 DSWREE
+1071 GAWREE

-1083 VRGRTED
+1083 VMGRTD
-1090 EIGDVWDLL
+1090 GEIADVWDLL

-1155 RLGILFGR
+1155 RLGVLFGG
-1163 PEVNGDTGKFSV
+1163 PEVNGDMGKFSV

-1188 KDAEGKAVDGWPPA
+1188 KDEEGTEGRESGSGILPMMMGGHRQDADA
-1202 RRAIQLGEASRPYWG
+1202 TIRR
-1217 GEVIKVPLCM
+1217 IKVPLCM
-1227 IKGLSE
+1227 IKGLSA

-1265 LRVGAFD
+1265 LRAGAFD

-1322 MELLGFPVN
+1322 MELLGFPVG
-1331 GHPVELFPEVAWET
+1331 GHPVELFPEVGWET
-1345 YCPAGAVRQ
+1345 YCPVGEVRQ

-1377 RAMKFISLCDR
+1377 RAMKFISICDR

-1396 FAEVYRWCGGVLA
+1396 FAEVYRKCGGVLA

-1418 KVETLGGRG
+1418 RVETLGGRG
-1427 CVLRVEEVRR
+1427 GVLRVEEVRR

-1449 ASRPAGISAPIGG
+1449 ASRPAGTSAPIAG

>member
-1 MEQRAAVH
+1 MKRTEQRAAVH

-30 GVAVGGMKRGII
+30 AVAVGGMKRGII

-109 LSGMTKWSPRT
+109 LSGVTKWSPRT

-178 WLPGVGTKM
+178 WLPGVGAKM

-202 AAATVES
+202 AETTVES

-223 FSQGIDERPIVT
+223 FAQGIDERPIVT

-250 EDTTDEEFVRRV
+250 EDTTDEEFVQRV

-381 VVRGHQIKSWQCCL
+381 VVRGHQVERKKDEGKRMKGW
-395 RAVSSNLGSVGSVQ
+395 
-409 QECSGGIDAAGRDRQ
+409 ECSGGVPAAGCYGQ
-424 QPSPGI
+424 QPSPGM
-430 RTRAGRLVT
+430 AP
-439 LQMAGTSGSLVRAV
+439 LQKVGTSGSLVRV
-453 KSGPAG
+453 VTSGHAG

-472 SFMDSLLRPGDIVR
+472 SFMDSLLRPEDIVR
-486 LAAERGMKAVAMTD
+486 LAGERGVRAVAVTD
-500 PNLHGAVEFCAAAR
+500 PNLHGAVEFCAAAK

-525 VKVEGMRYLA
+525 VKVGGMRYLA

-551 GEAEHRQDADT
+551 GETEHRQDADA
-562 TLQGLI
+562 TLEGLI

-577 IRYAVAREAKFYEV
+577 IRYASAREAKFYEV
-591 VQSIRTLSLAGQAQ
+591 VQSIRTLSLAGQAHVD
-605 GGKRRGDFSWGR
+605 KRRGDFSWGR
-617 EIKASPGMLRDGEE
+617 EMKAVPDMQRDAEE

-683 CQVEE
+683 RQVEE

-701 FLVVWDLL
+701 FLVVWELL

-736 STVCPVR
+736 STVCPGR

-783 RYGPHHAAVVG
+783 RYGPDHAAVVG

-809 KVLGVSEFQ
+809 KALGVSEFQ

-932 ALRARGIDPP
+932 ALREKGIDPP
-942 DPGVWDDP
+942 DPGLWDDP

-977 MSGVRAIDQLIAI
+977 MAGVRAIDQLIAI

-1013 EEPVTYV
+1013 VEPVTYV
-1020 HPSLAP
+1020 HPSLEP

-1064 KNRMAHV
+1064 KNRMAEV
-1071 DSWREE
+1071 GAWREE

-1083 VRGRTED
+1083 VVGRTD
-1090 EIGDVWDLL
+1090 GEIADVWDLL

-1155 RLGILFGR
+1155 RLGVLFGG
-1163 PEVNGDTGKFSV
+1163 PEVNGDLGKFSV
-1175 FSVQCSAGARRAE
+1175 FRVQRSAGARRTE
-1188 KDAEGKAVDGWPPA
+1188 KDAEGTEGRESGIGILPMMMGGHRQDADA
-1202 RRAIQLGEASRPYWG
+1202 TIRR
-1217 GEVIKVPLCM
+1217 IKVPLCM

-1298 LEARGA
+1298 LETRGA

-1312 PGRLEKLRDE
+1312 PGRLERLRDE
-1322 MELLGFPVN
+1322 MELLGFPVG
-1331 GHPVELFPEVAWET
+1331 GHPVELFPEVGWET
-1345 YCPAGAVRQ
+1345 YCPVGEVRQ

-1377 RAMKFISLCDR
+1377 RPMKFISICDR

-1396 FAEVYRWCGGVLA
+1396 FAEVYRRCGGVLA

-1418 KVETLGGRG
+1418 RVETLGGRG
-1427 CVLRVEEVRR
+1427 GVLRVEEVRR

-1449 ASRPAGISAPIGG
+1449 ASRTAGISAPIGG

>member
-1 MEQRAAVH
+1 MH

-30 GVAVGGMKRGII
+30 AVAVGGMKRGII

-48 ARKLGVY
+48 ARRMGIY

-109 LSGMTKWSPRT
+109 LSGVTKWSPRT
-120 AAERLRRNIREH
+120 VAERLRKNIRDH

-145 LVSAVASKLRKP
+145 LVASVASKLRKP
-157 DNFLEVPAGTERDF
+157 DNFLEVPAGTEREF

-178 WLPGVGTKM
+178 WLPGVGAKM
-187 ERVFQAAGLLRIGEV
+187 ERVFQAAGLHRIAQV
-202 AAATVES
+202 AETMVES
-209 LELIAGSGAGQLWE
+209 LELIAGSGAGQLRE
-223 FSQGIDERPIVT
+223 FALGIDERPIVT

-262 LRGMADHLMAKV
+262 LRGMTDHLMAKV

-295 SRRSESLEEPTD
+295 SRRSESLDEPTD
-307 LETDVYGVIDRLVR
+307 LETDAYGLIDRLTR
-321 RAWDRRVSLR
+321 GAWDRRVSLR
-331 LVGLKLS
+331 LIGLKLS
-338 RVYDGGGWRQTG
+338 RVYDGGGWHQAG

-355 TGYDKETRRVLARV
+355 TGYDKETRRVLAQV
-369 MDEARVKYGDGS
+369 MDEAKERYGSGS
-381 VVRGHQIKSWQCCL
+381 VIRAHQLPIRQSRQNK
-395 RAVSSNLGSVGSVQ
+395 
-409 QECSGGIDAAGRDRQ
+409 CSGGVHAAGRGEKKR
-424 QPSPGI
+424 PSLGI
-430 RTRAGRLVT
+430 RTRADRLAA
-439 LQMAGTSGSLVRAV
+439 LQ
-453 KSGPAG
+453 
-459 RVSLPALN
+459 LN

-472 SFMDSLLRPGDIVR
+472 SFMDSLLRPEDIVR
-486 LAAERGMKAVAMTD
+486 LAAERGAKAVAMTD

-514 EAGIQPIVGAE
+514 EAGIKPVVGAE
-525 VKVEGMRYLA
+525 VKIGGIRYLA
-535 YVENVV
+535 YVENAV

-551 GEAEHRQDADT
+551 GQTEHRQGADA
-562 TLQGLI
+562 TLSGLI

-577 IRYAVAREAKFYEV
+577 IRYASAKDVKFYEV
-591 VQSIRTLSLAGQAQ
+591 VQSIRTLSLAGQPQ
-605 GGKRRGDFSWGR
+605 GDKRRGDFSWTR
-617 EIKASPGMLRDGEE
+617 EMEVSTEMLQDTEE
-631 IAERCEFVLPIG
+631 IAERCEFVLPVG
-643 GLKFPRFAPPDGSS
+643 GLKFPRFAPPDGSAS
-657 PREFLARL
+657 REFLGRL
-665 AREGMKWRY
+665 TREGMRRRY
-674 GAAPSGGVR
+674 GAMPTAGVR
-683 CQVEE
+683 RQVEE
-688 ELRIIGEV
+688 ELRIIAEV

-701 FLVVWDLL
+701 FLVVWELL
-709 QRCRERGIEWITRGS
+709 QRCREHGIEWITRGS

-736 STVCPVR
+736 SSVCPVR

-751 LNRERM
+751 LNPERM
-757 QLQKL
+757 KLQKL
-762 PDIDLDFP
+762 PDIDIDFP

-778 DLIFA
+778 DLIFD

-818 IRRMTEKLPHT
+818 IRRMTEKLPQT
-829 SARDVAGA
+829 SARHVAAA
-837 ARDGVETGGLA
+837 ARDNVEACGLT

-902 FDMEAVEAMGL
+902 FNMDAVEAMGL
-913 VKLDILAQGGLAV
+913 VKLDILAQGGLSV
-926 LRDARA
+926 LRDTREV
-932 ALRARGIDPP
+932 LRVRGIDPP
-942 DPGVWDDP
+942 APGGWDDP

-955 IAEGEARGAH
+955 ITDGEARGAH

-1013 EEPVTYV
+1013 AEPVAYV
-1020 HPSLAP
+1020 HPSLEP

-1052 AGRADQLRRLLV
+1052 AGRADILRRMLV
-1064 KNRMAHV
+1064 KNRMAKV
-1071 DSWREE
+1071 EAWREE

-1083 VRGRTED
+1083 TKGRNEV
-1090 EIGDVWDLL
+1090 EITAVWDLL
-1099 MKFRGYAFCRAHS
+1099 MQFRGYAFCRAHS

-1122 AQLKRYW
+1122 AQLKRYH

-1155 RLGILFGR
+1155 RLGILFAG
-1163 PEVNGDTGKFSV
+1163 PGVNGEVWRFVAGKTV
-1175 FSVQCSAGARRAE
+1175 LQE
-1188 KDAEGKAVDGWPPA
+1188 IKA
-1202 RRAIQLGEASRPYWG
+1202 
-1217 GEVIKVPLCM
+1217 PLCM
-1227 IKGLSE
+1227 IKGLSD
-1233 GLLERIEGARPFV
+1233 GLLGRIEEGRPFV
-1246 SLADFWR
+1246 SLSDFWR
-1253 RCRPQGEEAMGL
+1253 RCSPASDEAMAL
-1265 LRVGAFD
+1265 LRAGAFD
-1272 GFGSSRTELFWEL
+1272 AFGASRTEQFWEL

-1293 GQGLL
+1293 AQGLL
-1298 LEARGA
+1298 LEAKKA
-1304 ALPEGRTE
+1304 EPPLMRTE
-1312 PGRLEKLRDE
+1312 PDRLQKLRDE
-1322 MELLGFPVN
+1322 MELLGFPAS

-1345 YCPAGAVRQ
+1345 YCAVGEVRSFAGQ
-1354 FPGQRV
+1354 SV

-1377 RAMKFISLCDR
+1377 RAMKFISICDR

-1396 FAEVYRWCGGVLA
+1396 FADAYRKCGGVLA

-1418 KVETLGGRG
+1418 RVEALGSSRG
-1427 CVLRVEEVRR
+1427 CVLRVERVRA
-1437 ARELTKPDVRRR
+1437 ARVRTADVRPA
-1449 ASRPAGISAPIGG
+1449 ASRTTGTSALIGG

>member
-1 MEQRAAVH
+1 MKRTEQRAAVH

-30 GVAVGGMKRGII
+30 AVAVGGMKRGII

-109 LSGMTKWSPRT
+109 LSGVTKWSPRE

-157 DNFLEVPAGTERDF
+157 DNFLEVPAGTEREF
-171 LAPLEVK
+171 LASLEVK
-178 WLPGVGTKM
+178 WLPGVGAKL
-187 ERVFQAAGLLRIGEV
+187 ERIFQAAGLHRIAQV
-202 AAATVES
+202 AETTVES
-209 LELIAGSGAGQLWE
+209 LELIAGSGAGTLRE
-223 FSQGIDERPIVT
+223 FARGIDERPIVT

-295 SRRSESLEEPTD
+295 SRRSESLGEPTD

-355 TGYDKETRRVLARV
+355 TGYERETRRVLARV
-369 MDEARVKYGDGS
+369 MDEARVKYGAGS
-381 VVRGHQIKSWQCCL
+381 VVRGHQIKSVRCF
-395 RAVSSNLGSVGSVQ
+395 VGRVQ
-409 QECSGGIDAAGRDRQ
+409 KE
-424 QPSPGI
+424 
-430 RTRAGRLVT
+430 
-439 LQMAGTSGSLVRAV
+439 AGTGGALVHAV
-453 KSGPAG
+453 KSGLAG
-459 RVSLPALN
+459 RVSFPALN

-486 LAAERGMKAVAMTD
+486 LAGERGIKAVAMTD
-500 PNLHGAVEFCAAAR
+500 PNLHGAVEFCAAAK
-514 EAGIQPIVGAE
+514 EAGIKPIVGAE
-525 VKVEGMRYLA
+525 VKVGGMRYLA
-535 YVENVV
+535 YVENAA
-541 GYRNLCGLLS
+541 GYRHLCGLLS
-551 GEAEHRQDADT
+551 GANKDVLE
-562 TLQGLI
+562 GLI
-568 LRPVTAFPE
+568 LRPLTAFPE
-577 IRYAVAREAKFYEV
+577 VRYTATREAKFYEV
-591 VQSIRTLSLAGQAQ
+591 VQSIRTLSLAGQVQ

-617 EIKASPGMLRDGEE
+617 EIKASPGMMRDAEE
-631 IAERCEFVLPIG
+631 MAERCEFVLPTG
-643 GLKFPRFAPPDGSS
+643 GLKFPRFAPPDGSL

-665 AREGMKWRY
+665 AREGMKQRY

-683 CQVEE
+683 RQVEE

-751 LNRERM
+751 LNAERM
-757 QLQKL
+757 KLQKL

-770 HDRRDEVV
+770 HDRREEVV
-778 DLIFA
+778 DIIFA

-809 KVLGVSEFQ
+809 KALGVSELQ

-829 SARDVAGA
+829 SARDVAEM
-837 ARDGVETGGLA
+837 ARDGVESGGLT
-848 WEENPYQA
+848 WEENPYRA

-891 FTSASGRATTQ
+891 FTSASGRLTTQ
-902 FDMEAVEAMGL
+902 FEMEAVEAMGL
-913 VKLDILAQGGLAV
+913 VKLDILAQGGLSV

-932 ALRARGIDPP
+932 ALRARGFDPP
-942 DPGVWDDP
+942 EPGAWDDP
-950 HVWQM
+950 QVWRM

-1013 EEPVTYV
+1013 EEPVTYI
-1020 HPSLAP
+1020 HPSLEQ

-1064 KNRMAHV
+1064 KNRMAQV
-1071 DSWREE
+1071 ASWRKE

-1083 VRGRTED
+1083 VAGRAED
-1090 EIGDVWDLL
+1090 EIADVWNLL

-1129 PAEFLASV
+1129 PGEFLASV

-1163 PEVNGDTGKFSV
+1163 PDINGETTKFSV
-1175 FSVQCSAGARRAE
+1175 GRVWCPVSRR
-1188 KDAEGKAVDGWPPA
+1188 KTAEGAAAG
-1202 RRAIQLGEASRPYWG
+1202 RIQ
-1217 GEVIKVPLCM
+1217 VPLGM
-1227 IKGLSE
+1227 IKGLSG
-1233 GLLERIEGARPFV
+1233 GLLRRIGERQPFV

-1253 RCRPQGEEAMGL
+1253 RCAPQADEAAAL

-1272 GFGSSRTELFWEL
+1272 AFGPSRTEMFWEL
-1285 RALAPWTA
+1285 RALAPWVT

-1304 ALPEGRTE
+1304 ALPDCRTE

-1331 GHPVELFPEVAWET
+1331 GHPVELWPEVGWET
-1345 YCPAGAVRQ
+1345 YCPVGEVRK
-1354 FPGQRV
+1354 FAGQRV

-1367 AQRLHHQSDG
+1367 AQRLHRQSDG
-1377 RAMKFISLCDR
+1377 RTMKFISICDR

-1396 FAEVYRWCGGVLA
+1396 FAEVYRKCGGVLA

-1418 KVETLGGRG
+1418 KVETPGGRG
-1427 CVLRVEEVRR
+1427 GVLRVEEVRQ

-1449 ASRPAGISAPIGG
+1449 AFRPVGISVPIGG

>member
-1 MEQRAAVH
+1 MKRTEQRAAVH

-30 GVAVGGMKRGII
+30 AVAVGGMKRGII

-109 LSGMTKWSPRT
+109 LSGVTKWSPRE

-157 DNFLEVPAGTERDF
+157 DNFLEVPAGTEREF

-178 WLPGVGTKM
+178 WLPGVGAKL
-187 ERVFQAAGLLRIGEV
+187 ERIFQAAGLHRIAQV
-202 AAATVES
+202 AETTVES
-209 LELIAGSGAGQLWE
+209 LELIAGSGAGRLRE
-223 FSQGIDERPIVT
+223 FAQGIDERPIVT

-355 TGYDKETRRVLARV
+355 TGYERETRRVLARV
-369 MDEARVKYGDGS
+369 MDEARVKYGAGS
-381 VVRGHQIKSWQCCL
+381 VVRGHQIKSVQC
-395 RAVSSNLGSVGSVQ
+395 SVGRVQ
-409 QECSGGIDAAGRDRQ
+409 KE
-424 QPSPGI
+424 
-430 RTRAGRLVT
+430 
-439 LQMAGTSGSLVRAV
+439 AGTSGSLVRAV

-459 RVSLPALN
+459 RVSFPALN

-486 LAAERGMKAVAMTD
+486 LAGERGIKAVAMTD
-500 PNLHGAVEFCAAAR
+500 PNLHGAVEFCAAAK
-514 EAGIQPIVGAE
+514 EAGIKPIVGAE
-525 VKVEGMRYLA
+525 VKVGGMRYLA
-535 YVENVV
+535 YVENAA
-541 GYRNLCGLLS
+541 GYRHLCGLLS
-551 GEAEHRQDADT
+551 GTNKDVLE
-562 TLQGLI
+562 GLI

-577 IRYAVAREAKFYEV
+577 VRYAATREAKFYEV
-591 VQSIRTLSLAGQAQ
+591 VQSIRTLSLAGQMQ
-605 GGKRRGDFSWGR
+605 GRKRRGDFSWGR
-617 EIKASPGMLRDGEE
+617 EMKASPGMMRDAEE
-631 IAERCEFVLPIG
+631 MAERCEFVLPTG
-643 GLKFPRFAPPDGSS
+643 GLKFPRFAPPDGSL

-674 GAAPSGGVR
+674 GAAPSDGVR
-683 CQVEE
+683 RQVEE

-751 LNRERM
+751 LNPERM
-757 QLQKL
+757 KLQKL

-778 DLIFA
+778 DIIFV

-809 KVLGVSEFQ
+809 KALGVSELQ

-829 SARDVAGA
+829 SARDVAEV
-837 ARDGVETGGLA
+837 ARDGVESGGST
-848 WEENPYQA
+848 WEENPYRA

-902 FDMEAVEAMGL
+902 FEMEAVEAMGL
-913 VKLDILAQGGLAV
+913 VKLDILAQGGLSV

-932 ALRARGIDPP
+932 ALRARGFDPP
-942 DPGVWDDP
+942 EPGAWDDP
-950 HVWQM
+950 QVWRM

-1013 EEPVTYV
+1013 EEPVTYI
-1020 HPSLAP
+1020 HPSLEQ

-1064 KNRMAHV
+1064 KNRMAQV

-1083 VRGRTED
+1083 VAGRAEG
-1090 EIGDVWDLL
+1090 EIADVWDLL

-1155 RLGILFGR
+1155 RLGVLFGR
-1163 PEVNGDTGKFSV
+1163 PDINGETTKFSV
-1175 FSVQCSAGARRAE
+1175 GRVRCPMSRR
-1188 KDAEGKAVDGWPPA
+1188 KTAEGASGG
-1202 RRAIQLGEASRPYWG
+1202 RIQ
-1217 GEVIKVPLCM
+1217 VPLGM

-1233 GLLERIEGARPFV
+1233 GLLRRIGERRPFV

-1253 RCRPQGEEAMGL
+1253 RCAPQADEAAAL

-1272 GFGSSRTELFWEL
+1272 AFGPSRTEMFWEL
-1285 RALAPWTA
+1285 RALAPCVT

-1304 ALPEGRTE
+1304 ALPDCRTE

-1322 MELLGFPVN
+1322 MELLGFPVH
-1331 GHPVELFPEVAWET
+1331 GHPVELWPEVGWET
-1345 YCPAGAVRQ
+1345 YCPVGEVRK
-1354 FPGQRV
+1354 FAGQRV

-1367 AQRLHHQSDG
+1367 AQRLHRQSDG
-1377 RAMKFISLCDR
+1377 RTMKFISICDR

-1396 FAEVYRWCGGVLA
+1396 FAEVYRRCGGVLA

-1418 KVETLGGRG
+1418 KVETPGGRG
-1427 CVLRVEEVRR
+1427 GVLRVEEVRR
-1437 ARELTKPDVRRR
+1437 ARELTKPDVRHR
-1449 ASRPAGISAPIGG
+1449 AFRPVGISAPIGG

>member
-1 MEQRAAVH
+1 M
-9 LDADAFFVGCEVAS
+9 AS
-23 EPRLRGK
+23 EPRFRGK
-30 GVAVGGMKRGII
+30 AVAVGGMKRGII

-48 ARKLGVY
+48 ARRLGVY

-67 PHLIVLPGDYE
+67 PHLIVLPGDWE

-109 LSGMTKWSPRT
+109 LSGVTRWTARE
-120 AAERLRRNIREH
+120 AAERLRQNIRAH
-132 LRLSVSQGLGTNK
+132 LRLSVSQGLGANK
-145 LVSAVASKLRKP
+145 LVASVASKLRKP
-157 DNFLEVPAGTERDF
+157 DNFLEVPAGTEREF

-178 WLPGVGTKM
+178 WLPGVGAKM
-187 ERVFQAAGLLRIGEV
+187 ERVFQAAGLHRIDQV
-202 AAATVES
+202 AAATPES
-209 LELIAGSGAGQLWE
+209 LELIAGSSAAQLCE
-223 FSQGIDERPIVT
+223 FARGIDDRPIVT
-235 EREDAQSYGKQETFD
+235 ERADAQSYGKQETFD

-262 LRGMADHLMAKV
+262 LRGMADALMIRV
-274 RADGKMIRC
+274 RTDGKMIRC

-295 SRRSESLEEPTD
+295 SRRSESLDEPTD
-307 LETDVYGVIDRLVR
+307 LETDVYGLIDRLAK

-338 RVYDGGGWRQTG
+338 RVYDGGGWHQAG

-355 TGYDKETRRVLARV
+355 TGYDREIRRELARV
-369 MDEARVKYGDGS
+369 MDEARVKYGGGS
-381 VVRGHQIKSWQCCL
+381 LVRGHQLEGKQSFQC
-395 RAVSSNLGSVGSVQ
+395 SVFSVQ
-409 QECSGGIDAAGRDRQ
+409 KKPSAGRRYNT
-424 QPSPGI
+424 
-430 RTRAGRLVT
+430 RTQTQVSCL
-439 LQMAGTSGSLVRAV
+439 SSAV
-453 KSGPAG
+453 LNAKSY
-459 RVSLPALN
+459 
-467 VKSCF
+467 F
-472 SFMDSLLRPGDIVR
+472 SFMDSLLRPEEIVR
-486 LAAERGMKAVAMTD
+486 MAVARGAKAVAMTD
-500 PNLHGAVEFCAAAR
+500 SNLHGAVEFCAAAK
-514 EAGIQPIVGAE
+514 EADIKPIVAAE
-525 VKVEGMRYLA
+525 VKVRGIPYLA
-535 YVENVV
+535 YVENAA
-541 GYRNLCGLLS
+541 GYRNLCALLS
-551 GEAEHRQDADT
+551 GTNQDVLD
-562 TLQGLI
+562 GLI
-568 LRPVTAFPE
+568 MRPASAFPE
-577 IRYAVAREAKFYEV
+577 IRYASAKDAKFYEV
-591 VQSIRTLSLAGQAQ
+591 VQSIRTLSLAGQPHD
-605 GGKRRGDFSWGR
+605 GKRQGNFSWER
-617 EIKASPGMLRDGEE
+617 EIKPSPSMVRDAEE

-643 GLKFPRFAPPDGSS
+643 GLKFPCFNPPDGSS

-665 AREGMKWRY
+665 AREGMRRRY
-674 GAAPSGGVR
+674 GAMPSGGVR
-683 CQVEE
+683 HQIEE
-688 ELRIIGEV
+688 ELRIIAEV

-701 FLVVWDLL
+701 FLVVWELL

-736 STVCPVR
+736 SSVCPVR

-751 LNRERM
+751 LNPERM
-757 QLQKL
+757 KLQKL
-762 PDIDLDFP
+762 PDIDIDFP

-778 DLIFA
+778 DLIFE

-809 KVLGVSEFQ
+809 KALGVSEFQ
-818 IRRMTEKLPHT
+818 IRRMTEKLPQT
-829 SARDVAGA
+829 RARDVAA
-837 ARDGVETGGLA
+837 AAQDSVEWRGLT

-891 FTSASGRATTQ
+891 FTSASGRATTH

-913 VKLDILAQGGLAV
+913 VKLDILAQGGLSV
-926 LRDARA
+926 LRDTRE
-932 ALRARGIDPP
+932 ALRVRGIEPP
-942 DPGVWDDP
+942 DPGCWDDP

-955 IAEGEARGAH
+955 ITDGEARGVH

-1013 EEPVTYV
+1013 VEPVRYA
-1020 HPSLAP
+1020 HPILEP

-1052 AGRADQLRRLLV
+1052 AGRADILRRMLV
-1064 KNRMAHV
+1064 KNRMANVETWRAEFVATAHRKGRA
-1071 DSWREE
+1071 DSEI
-1077 FAAAAR
+1077 AA
-1083 VRGRTED
+1083 
-1090 EIGDVWDLL
+1090 VWDLL
-1099 MKFRGYAFCRAHS
+1099 MQFRGYAFCRAHS

-1155 RLGILFGR
+1155 RLGILFAG
-1163 PEVNGDTGKFSV
+1163 PEVNGAVRKFAV
-1175 FSVQCSAGARRAE
+1175 EKRKNAEGAE
-1188 KDAEGKAVDGWPPA
+1188 KVGIG
-1202 RRAIQLGEASRPYWG
+1202 
-1217 GEVIKVPLCM
+1217 VPLGM

-1233 GLLERIEGARPFV
+1233 GLLERIESGQPFA
-1246 SLADFWR
+1246 SLSDFWR
-1253 RCRPQGEEAMGL
+1253 RCTPQADEAMGL
-1265 LRVGAFD
+1265 LRAGAFD
-1272 GFGSSRTELFWEL
+1272 GFGASRTEQFWEL

-1298 LEARGA
+1298 LEAKKA
-1304 ALPEGRTE
+1304 ALPGLRTE
-1312 PGRLEKLRDE
+1312 PDRLQKLRDE
-1322 MELLGFPVN
+1322 MDLLGFSVS
-1331 GHPVELFPEVAWET
+1331 GHPVELFPEVAWDT
-1345 YCPAGAVRQ
+1345 YCPVGEVRNFAGR
-1354 FPGQRV
+1354 RV
-1360 TTCGLVV
+1360 TTCGLIV

-1377 RAMKFISLCDR
+1377 RAMKFISISDR

-1396 FAEVYRWCGGVLA
+1396 FADAYRRCGGVLA

-1418 KVETLGGRG
+1418 RVESLGGSRG
-1427 CVLRVEEVRR
+1427 CVLRVEGVRR
-1437 ARELTKPDVRRR
+1437 ARTTTEDVRPA
-1449 ASRPAGISAPIGG
+1449 ASPTIGT

>member
-1 MEQRAAVH
+1 VKRTEQRAAVH

-30 GVAVGGMKRGII
+30 AVAVGGMKRGII

-48 ARKLGVY
+48 ARRLGVY

-109 LSGMTKWSPRT
+109 FSGVTKWTARE
-120 AAERLRRNIREH
+120 AAERLRKNIRDH

-145 LVSAVASKLRKP
+145 LVASVASKLRKP
-157 DNFLEVPAGTERDF
+157 DCFLEVAAGTEREF

-178 WLPGVGTKM
+178 WLPGVGAKM
-187 ERVFQAAGLLRIGEV
+187 EQVFQAAGLHRIAEV
-202 AAATVES
+202 AAATPES
-209 LELIAGSGAGQLWE
+209 LELIAGSGAGRLWE
-223 FSQGIDERPIVT
+223 FARGIDERPIVT
-235 EREDAQSYGKQETFD
+235 EREDVKSYGKQETFD
-250 EDTTDEEFVRRV
+250 EDTTDEEFVRRT
-262 LRGMADHLMAKV
+262 LRGMADHLMSKV

-295 SRRSESLEEPTD
+295 SRRSESLPEPVD
-307 LETDVYGVIDRLVR
+307 LETDVYSVIDRLAK

-331 LVGLKLS
+331 LVGLKYS

-350 LDLPG
+350 LNLPG
-355 TGYDKETRRVLARV
+355 TGYERETRRELARV
-369 MDEARVKYGDGS
+369 MDEARIKYGCGS
-381 VVRGHQIKSWQCCL
+381 IL
-395 RAVSSNLGSVGSVQ
+395 RAHQLPAKECGQFSAGPIQ
-409 QECSGGIDAAGRDRQ
+409 QKRSAGRRYSIHTQ
-424 QPSPGI
+424 I
-430 RTRAGRLVT
+430 RH
-439 LQMAGTSGSLVRAV
+439 S
-453 KSGPAG
+453 
-459 RVSLPALN
+459 ALLN
-467 VKSCF
+467 AKSCF
-472 SFMDSLLRPGDIVR
+472 CFLDSLLRPEDIVR
-486 LAAERGMKAVAMTD
+486 LAVERGLKAAALTD
-500 PNLHGAVEFCAAAR
+500 PNLHGAVEFCGAAK
-514 EAGIQPIVGAE
+514 EAGIKPLVAAE
-525 VKVEGMRYLA
+525 VKVRGIPYLA
-535 YVENVV
+535 YVENAA

-551 GEAEHRQDADT
+551 GTNKDALD
-562 TLQGLI
+562 GLI
-568 LRPVTAFPE
+568 MRPISVFPE
-577 IRYAVAREAKFYEV
+577 IRYASAKDVKFYEV
-591 VQSIRTLSLAGQAQ
+591 VQSIRTLSLAGQPHAE
-605 GGKRRGDFSWGR
+605 KRRGDFSWDR
-617 EIKASPGMLRDGEE
+617 EIASSSALLRDAEE
-631 IAERCEFVLPIG
+631 IAERCEFVLPVG
-643 GLKFPRFAPPDGSS
+643 GLKFPRFAPPDKSS
-657 PREFLARL
+657 LREFLRRL
-665 AREGMKWRY
+665 ACEGMRQRY
-674 GAAPSGGVR
+674 GAMPSSGVR
-683 CQVEE
+683 RQIEE
-688 ELRIIGEV
+688 ELRIIAEV

-701 FLVVWDLL
+701 FLVVWELL
-709 QRCRERGIEWITRGS
+709 QGCRERGIEWITRGS

-736 STVCPVR
+736 SSVCPVR

-751 LNRERM
+751 LNAERM
-757 QLQKL
+757 KLQKL
-762 PDIDLDFP
+762 PDIDIDFP

-778 DLIFA
+778 DLIFE

-809 KVLGVSEFQ
+809 KALGVSEFQ
-818 IRRMTEKLPHT
+818 IRRMTEKLPVT
-829 SARDVAGA
+829 SARHVAAA
-837 ARDGVETGGLA
+837 ARDGVETRGST

-891 FTSASGRATTQ
+891 FTSASGRPTTQ

-913 VKLDILAQGGLAV
+913 VKMDILAQGGLSV
-926 LRDARA
+926 LRDARE
-932 ALRARGIDPP
+932 ALRLRGIEPP
-942 DPGVWDDP
+942 EPGSWDDP
-950 HVWQM
+950 HVWRM
-955 IAEGEARGAH
+955 IADGEARGAH

-1002 RKEQFARRARG
+1002 RKEQFAQRARG
-1013 EEPVTYV
+1013 VEPVTYA
-1020 HPSLAP
+1020 HPSLEP

-1040 VLQICEVFAGWD
+1040 VLQICEVFAGWN
-1052 AGRADQLRRLLV
+1052 AGRADMLRRMLV
-1064 KNRMAHV
+1064 KDRMADV
-1071 DSWREE
+1071 EEWRAE

-1083 VRGRTED
+1083 KKGRTD
-1090 EIGDVWDLL
+1090 GEIAAVWDLL
-1099 MKFRGYAFCRAHS
+1099 MQFRGYAFCRAHS

-1143 FYSRLFYTIEAR
+1143 FYSRFFYTIEAR
-1155 RLGILFGR
+1155 RLGIGFAGPR
-1163 PEVNGDTGKFSV
+1163 VNGEVRMFAV
-1175 FSVQCSAGARRAE
+1175 E
-1188 KDAEGKAVDGWPPA
+1188 KKAAEGAEDTEGK
-1202 RRAIQLGEASRPYWG
+1202 R
-1217 GEVIKVPLCM
+1217 IKVPLGM
-1227 IKGLSE
+1227 VKGLSE
-1233 GLLERIEGARPFV
+1233 RLLERIEEKRPFV
-1246 SLADFWR
+1246 SLSDFCR
-1253 RCRPQGEEAMGL
+1253 RCLPAADEAMAL
-1265 LRVGAFD
+1265 LRAGAFD
-1272 GFGSSRTELFWEL
+1272 GCGTSRTELFWEL
-1285 RALAPWTA
+1285 RALVPWTA

-1298 LEARGA
+1298 LEAKQA
-1304 ALPEGRTE
+1304 AAPVLRTE
-1312 PGRLEKLRDE
+1312 PDRLQKLRDE

-1331 GHPVELFPEVAWET
+1331 GHPVELFPEVAWDT
-1345 YCPAGAVRQ
+1345 YCPVGEARNFAGR
-1354 FPGQRV
+1354 RV

-1377 RAMKFISLCDR
+1377 RAMKFISICDR

-1396 FAEVYRWCGGVLA
+1396 FADAYRRCGGVLA
-1409 RWPVVEVTG
+1409 RWPVVEATG
-1418 KVETLGGRG
+1418 RVESLGGNRG
-1427 CVLRVEEVRR
+1427 CVLRVESVRA
-1437 ARELTKPDVRRR
+1437 ARTT
-1449 ASRPAGISAPIGG
+1449 ASAVRPAASPKFGISAQLAGQNL

>member
-1 MEQRAAVH
+1 VKRTEQRAAVH
-9 LDADAFFVGCEVAS
+9 LDADAFFVGCEMAS
-23 EPRLRGK
+23 EPCLRGK
-30 GVAVGGMKRGII
+30 AVAVGGMKRGII

-48 ARKLGVY
+48 ARRLGIY

-93 YTPVVEV
+93 YTPMVEV

-109 LSGMTKWSPRT
+109 LSGVTKWSPRT
-120 AAERLRRNIREH
+120 AAERLRKNIRDH

-145 LVSAVASKLRKP
+145 LVASVASKLRKP
-157 DNFLEVPAGTERDF
+157 DNFLEVPAGTEREF

-178 WLPGVGTKM
+178 WLPGVGAKM
-187 ERVFQAAGLLRIGEV
+187 ERVFQAAGLHRIAQV
-202 AAATVES
+202 AETTVES
-209 LELIAGSGAGQLWE
+209 LELIAGAGAGQLRE
-223 FSQGIDERPIVT
+223 FALGIDERPIVT

-295 SRRSESLEEPTD
+295 SRRSESLDEPTD
-307 LETDVYGVIDRLVR
+307 LETDVYGLIDRLTR

-338 RVYDGGGWRQTG
+338 RVYDGGGWRQAG

-369 MDEARVKYGDGS
+369 MDEAKIRYGSGAVVRAHQLPMRQSCQSS
-381 VVRGHQIKSWQCCL
+381 VVSRQRKP
-395 RAVSSNLGSVGSVQ
+395 SVGRCHFTHTQTQVS
-409 QECSGGIDAAGRDRQ
+409 
-424 QPSPGI
+424 
-430 RTRAGRLVT
+430 
-439 LQMAGTSGSLVRAV
+439 AV
-453 KSGPAG
+453 
-459 RVSLPALN
+459 LN

-472 SFMDSLLRPGDIVR
+472 SFMDSLLRPDDIVR
-486 LAAERGMKAVAMTD
+486 LAAERGAKAVAMTD
-500 PNLHGAVEFCAAAR
+500 PNLHGAVDFCAAAK
-514 EAGIQPIVGAE
+514 EAGIKPVVGAE
-525 VKVEGMRYLA
+525 VKIGGIRYLA
-535 YVENVV
+535 YVENAE

-551 GEAEHRQDADT
+551 GTNKDEVS
-562 TLQGLI
+562 GLI
-568 LRPVTAFPE
+568 LRPATAFSE
-577 IRYAVAREAKFYEV
+577 IRYASARDAKFYEV
-591 VQSIRTLSLAGQAQ
+591 VQSIRTLSLAGQPHAD
-605 GGKRRGDFSWGR
+605 KRWGDFSWTR
-617 EIKASPGMLRDGEE
+617 EMEVSPEMLQDTEE
-631 IAERCEFVLPIG
+631 IAERCEFVLPVG
-643 GLKFPRFAPPDGSS
+643 GLKFPRFAPPDGSAS
-657 PREFLARL
+657 REFLGRL
-665 AREGMKWRY
+665 TREGMRRRY
-674 GAAPSGGVR
+674 GAMPTAGVR
-683 CQVEE
+683 RQVEE
-688 ELRIIGEV
+688 ELRIIAEV

-701 FLVVWDLL
+701 FLVVWELL
-709 QRCRERGIEWITRGS
+709 QRCRECGIEWITRGS

-736 STVCPVR
+736 SSVCPVR

-751 LNRERM
+751 LNPERM
-757 QLQKL
+757 KLQKL
-762 PDIDLDFP
+762 PDIDIDFP

-778 DLIFA
+778 DLIFD

-809 KVLGVSEFQ
+809 KTLGVSEFQ
-818 IRRMTEKLPHT
+818 IRRMTEKLPQT
-829 SARDVAGA
+829 SARHVAAA
-837 ARDGVETGGLA
+837 ARDNVEACGLT

-902 FDMEAVEAMGL
+902 FDMDAVEAMGL
-913 VKLDILAQGGLAV
+913 VKLDILAQGGLSV
-926 LRDARA
+926 LRDTREV
-932 ALRARGIDPP
+932 LRVRGIEPP
-942 DPGVWDDP
+942 PPGRWDDP

-955 IAEGEARGAH
+955 IADGEARGAH

-1013 EEPVTYV
+1013 AEPVAYV
-1020 HPSLAP
+1020 HPSLEP

-1052 AGRADQLRRLLV
+1052 AGRADILRRMLV
-1064 KNRMAHV
+1064 KNRMAKV
-1071 DSWREE
+1071 EAWREE
-1077 FAAAAR
+1077 FATAAR
-1083 VRGRTED
+1083 TKGRHEV
-1090 EIGDVWDLL
+1090 EITAVWDLL
-1099 MKFRGYAFCRAHS
+1099 MQFRGYAFCRAHS

-1122 AQLKRYW
+1122 AHLKRYW

-1155 RLGILFGR
+1155 RLGILFAG
-1163 PEVNGDTGKFSV
+1163 PGVNGEADKFSV
-1175 FSVQCSAGARRAE
+1175 FSFGQGLSRQASAQCSAGRRE
-1188 KDAEGKAVDGWPPA
+1188 NVEGK
-1202 RRAIQLGEASRPYWG
+1202 RIR
-1217 GEVIKVPLCM
+1217 VPLCM
-1227 IKGLSE
+1227 IKGLSD
-1233 GLLERIEGARPFV
+1233 GLLGRIEEGRPFV
-1246 SLADFWR
+1246 SLSDFWR
-1253 RCRPQGEEAMGL
+1253 RCSPASDEAMAL
-1265 LRVGAFD
+1265 LRAGAFD
-1272 GFGSSRTELFWEL
+1272 AFGASRTEQFWEL

-1293 GQGLL
+1293 AQGLL
-1298 LEARGA
+1298 LEAKKA
-1304 ALPEGRTE
+1304 EPPLMRTE
-1312 PGRLEKLRDE
+1312 PDRLQKLRDE
-1322 MELLGFPVN
+1322 MELLGFPAS

-1345 YCPAGAVRQ
+1345 YCAVGEVRSFAGQ
-1354 FPGQRV
+1354 SV

-1377 RAMKFISLCDR
+1377 RAMKFISICDR

-1396 FAEVYRWCGGVLA
+1396 FADAYRKCGGVLA

-1418 KVETLGGRG
+1418 RVEALGGSRG
-1427 CVLRVEEVRR
+1427 CVLRVERVRA
-1437 ARELTKPDVRRR
+1437 ARVRTADVRPA
-1449 ASRPAGISAPIGG
+1449 ASRTTGTSALIGG

>member
-1 MEQRAAVH
+1 MKRTEQRAAVH

-30 GVAVGGMKRGII
+30 AVAVGGMKRGII

-48 ARKLGVY
+48 ARRLGIY

-109 LSGMTKWSPRT
+109 LSGVTKWNPRT
-120 AAERLRRNIREH
+120 AAERLRKNIRDH
-132 LRLSVSQGLGTNK
+132 LRLSVSQGLGANK
-145 LVSAVASKLRKP
+145 LVASVASKLRKP
-157 DNFLEVPAGTERDF
+157 DNFLEVPAGTEREF

-178 WLPGVGTKM
+178 WLPGVGAKM
-187 ERVFQAAGLLRIGEV
+187 ERVFQAAGLHRIVQV
-202 AAATVES
+202 AETTVES
-209 LELIAGSGAGQLWE
+209 LELIAGSAAGQLRE
-223 FSQGIDERPIVT
+223 FALGIDERPIVT

-250 EDTTDEEFVRRV
+250 EDTTDEDFVRHML
-262 LRGMADHLMAKV
+262 LRMADHLMVKV

-295 SRRSESLEEPTD
+295 SRRSESLDEPTD
-307 LETDVYGVIDRLVR
+307 LETDVYGVIDRLTR

-331 LVGLKLS
+331 LVGLKFS
-338 RVYDGGGWRQTG
+338 RVYDGGGWYQAG

-355 TGYDKETRRVLARV
+355 TGYERETRRVLARV
-369 MDEARVKYGDGS
+369 MDEAKERYGAGS
-381 VVRGHQIKSWQCCL
+381 VVRGHQLPTRQSCQSSVSVDFRSVCL
-395 RAVSSNLGSVGSVQ
+395 GAICGSFHSAVSRQRKPS
-409 QECSGGIDAAGRDRQ
+409 IGRRHLTHTQ
-424 QPSPGI
+424 TKVS
-430 RTRAGRLVT
+430 
-439 LQMAGTSGSLVRAV
+439 AV
-453 KSGPAG
+453 
-459 RVSLPALN
+459 LN

-472 SFMDSLLRPGDIVR
+472 SFMDSLLRPGDIVW
-486 LAAERGMKAVAMTD
+486 LAAERGAKAVAMTD
-500 PNLHGAVEFCAAAR
+500 PNLHGAVEFCAAAK
-514 EAGIQPIVGAE
+514 ESGIKPVVAAE
-525 VKVEGMRYLA
+525 VKVRGIPYLA
-535 YVENVV
+535 YVENAE

-551 GEAEHRQDADT
+551 GTNKDE
-562 TLQGLI
+562 LSGLI
-568 LRPVTAFPE
+568 LRPVTVFPE
-577 IRYAVAREAKFYEV
+577 IRYASTKNAKFYEV
-591 VQSIRTLSLAGQAQ
+591 LQSIRTLSLAGQPHAD
-605 GGKRRGDFSWGR
+605 KRRGDFSWSR
-617 EIKASPGMLRDGEE
+617 EIDVSAAMVRDAEE
-631 IAERCEFVLPIG
+631 IAERCEFILPIG
-643 GLKFPRFAPPDGSS
+643 GLKFPRFAPPDGST
-657 PREFLARL
+657 PREFLGLL
-665 AREGMKWRY
+665 AREGMRRRY
-674 GAAPSGGVR
+674 GAMPTAGAR
-683 CQVEE
+683 RQVEE
-688 ELRIIGEV
+688 ELRIIAEV

-701 FLVVWDLL
+701 FLVVWELL
-709 QRCRERGIEWITRGS
+709 QRCAGRGIEWITRGS

-736 STVCPVR
+736 SSVCPVR

-751 LNRERM
+751 LNPERM
-757 QLQKL
+757 KLQKL
-762 PDIDLDFP
+762 PDIDIDFP

-778 DLIFA
+778 DLIFE
-783 RYGPHHAAVVG
+783 RYGPRHAAVVG

-809 KVLGVSEFQ
+809 KALGVSEFQ
-818 IRRMTEKLPHT
+818 IRRMTEKLPQI
-829 SARDVAGA
+829 SARHVASA
-837 ARDGVETGGLA
+837 AQDSVESRGLT
-848 WEENPYQA
+848 WEENPYRA

-863 LDGFPRHA
+863 VDGFPRHA

-883 PVGELTPL
+883 PVGELTPI
-891 FTSASGRATTQ
+891 FTSASGRATTH

-913 VKLDILAQGGLAV
+913 VKLDILAQGGLSV
-926 LRDARA
+926 LRDTRE
-932 ALRARGIDPP
+932 ALRVRGINPP
-942 DPGVWDDP
+942 QPGSWDDP

-955 IAEGEARGAH
+955 IADGEARGAH

-1013 EEPVTYV
+1013 VEPVCYA
-1020 HPSLAP
+1020 HPSLET

-1052 AGRADQLRRLLV
+1052 AGRADILRRMLV
-1064 KNRMAHV
+1064 KNRMANV
-1071 DSWREE
+1071 DAWRAE
-1077 FAAAAR
+1077 FAAAAQMK
-1083 VRGRTED
+1083 GRNND
-1090 EIGDVWDLL
+1090 EIAAVWDLL
-1099 MKFRGYAFCRAHS
+1099 MQFRGYAFCRAHS

-1155 RLGILFGR
+1155 RLGISFAG
-1163 PEVNGDTGKFSV
+1163 PEVNGEVKKFSV
-1175 FSVQCSAGARRAE
+1175 GSVQCSESRR
-1188 KDAEGKAVDGWPPA
+1188 
-1202 RRAIQLGEASRPYWG
+1202 RIR
-1217 GEVIKVPLCM
+1217 VPLGM

-1233 GLLERIEGARPFV
+1233 GLLGRIENGQPFA
-1246 SLADFWR
+1246 SLSDFWR
-1253 RCRPQGEEAMGL
+1253 RVAPQGDEAMAL
-1265 LRVGAFD
+1265 LRAGAFD
-1272 GFGSSRTELFWEL
+1272 GFGCSRTEMFWEL
-1285 RALAPWTA
+1285 RALSPWKP

-1298 LEARGA
+1298 LETRGVV
-1304 ALPEGRTE
+1304 PPVGRTE

-1322 MELLGFPVN
+1322 MELLGFPAR

-1345 YCPAGAVRQ
+1345 YCPVGEVRNFAGE
-1354 FPGQRV
+1354 RV
-1360 TTCGLVV
+1360 TTCGMVV

-1377 RAMKFISLCDR
+1377 RAMKFISICDR

-1396 FAEVYRWCGGVLA
+1396 FADAYRKCGGVLA

-1418 KVETLGGRG
+1418 RAEALGGSRG
-1427 CVLRVEEVRR
+1427 CVLRVERVCP
-1437 ARELTKPDVRRR
+1437 ARTTKRDARPA
-1449 ASRPAGISAPIGG
+1449 ASRTAGTSAPIGG